1 MPDLDAVPGDKCG
14 LLEERLIRSY
24 GGSQRGIRNEIDRP
38 TNVNDGMRLP
48 EERSPPTEPRAAT
61 CIRT

>member
-1 MPDLDAVPGDKCG
+1 MPDLDAISEDNSA
-14 LLEERLIRSY
+14 LLEERVIRSY
-24 GGSQRGIRNEIDRP
+24 GGSQGGVKNEFDRP

-48 EERSPPTEPRAAT
+48 EERSPPTEPQAAT